1 MTFDVMKGKNKK
13 METIT
18 FTVRRAEEHSAL
30 IDYVA
35 RHLSISKRAAK
46 NILDQR
52 NISVNGQRV
61 WMAKHLLEVGDEVK
75 ILATSLKTK
84 HDKIEKIEIIYRD
97 KDYIIANKP
106 SGILACDKK
115 GSLESILRIQLKK
128 PALQA
133 VHRLDRD
140 TSGCLMFAFSDE
152 AKSKMIECFRA
163 KEVTKVYHA
172 IVHDHMKRG
181 TSRISKPLG
190 GQTAVSHVRVLDT
203 SSNAAH
209 VSVSIETGRTHQI
222 RIHLASTRHP
232 VLGDRKYAGG
242 IKLENNL
249 AEVPRQMLHAYSLSF
264 THPLSKE
271 RIVAKARPPADF
283 KACLKKF
290 KLK

>member
-1 MTFDVMKGKNKK
+1 

-18 FTVRRAEEHSAL
+18 YKVRRAEDKTQI
-30 IDYVA
+30 IDYIA

-46 NILDQR
+46 SLLDQR
-52 NISVNGQRV
+52 NISINGKRV
-61 WMAKHLLEVGDEVK
+61 WMAKHELFAGDEIQV
-75 ILATSLKTK
+75 LTTSIKTK
-84 HDKIEKIEIIYRD
+84 HNKQEKIAILYRD
-97 KDYIIANKP
+97 SDYVVVNKP
-106 SGILACDKK
+106 SGIIACDKK
-115 GSLESILRIQLKK
+115 NSLEAILRNQLKN
-128 PALQA
+128 LDIQA

-152 AKSKMIECFRA
+152 AKAKMVEVFRA

-181 TSRISKPLG
+181 TSRISKPIG
-190 GQTAVSHVRVLDT
+190 GQTAVSNARVLDT
-203 SSNAAH
+203 SANAAH

-222 RIHLASTRHP
+222 RIHLASVRHP

-242 IKLENNL
+242 IRLENNL

-264 THPLSKE
+264 NHPIKKE
-271 RIVAKARPPADF
+271 LIVVKALPPADF

>member
-1 MTFDVMKGKNKK
+1 MD
-13 METIT
+13 TIT
-18 FTVRRAEEHSAL
+18 FTVRRAEEHSPL
-30 IDYVA
+30 INYVA
-35 RHLSISKRAAK
+35 RHLSLSKRAVK
-46 NILDQR
+46 TILDQR

-61 WMAKHLLEVGDEVK
+61 WMAKHILEVGDEVK
-75 ILATSLKTK
+75 ILAASIKTK
-84 HDKIEKIEIIYRD
+84 SDKQQKIQIIYRD

-106 SGILACDKK
+106 SGVLACGKK
-115 GSLESILRIQLKK
+115 GSLETILQAQLNK

-152 AKSKMIECFRA
+152 AKSKMVECFRA

-181 TSRISKPLG
+181 TSRISKPIG

-203 SSNAAH
+203 ASNAAH

-242 IKLENNL
+242 VKLENNL
-249 AEVPRQMLHAYSLSF
+249 ATVPRQMLHAYSLSF
-264 THPLSKE
+264 THPITKE
-271 RIVAKARPPADF
+271 RITSKAQPPADF

>member
-1 MTFDVMKGKNKK
+1 MKEQNYI
-13 METIT
+13 METVS
-18 FTVRRAEEHSAL
+18 FKVRRAEDQSTL

-35 RHLSISKRAAK
+35 RHLAISKRATKA
-46 NILDQR
+46 ILDRR

-61 WMAKHLLEVGDEVK
+61 WIAKHVLQVGDEVEILTAAIRPDKTNRK
-75 ILATSLKTK
+75 IAVLW
-84 HDKIEKIEIIYRD
+84 RD
-97 KDYIIANKP
+97 RDYVVVNKP
-106 SGILACDKK
+106 SGLLSCGK
-115 GSLESILRIQLKK
+115 GSLETRLQAQLKT

-140 TSGCLMFAFSDE
+140 TSGALMFAFSDD
-152 AKSKMIECFRA
+152 AKDRMIECFRA
-163 KEVTKVYHA
+163 KTITKVYHA

-181 TSRISKPLG
+181 TSTISRPIG

-203 SSNAAH
+203 SAKAAH

-222 RIHLASTRHP
+222 RIHLAAIRHP

-242 IKLENNL
+242 VRLENNL
-249 AEVPRQMLHAYSLSF
+249 TEIPRQMLHAYSLSF
-264 THPLSKE
+264 DHPLSNE
-271 RIVAKARPPADF
+271 RIVVKAPPPADF